1 MASYSAGERITSR
14 ESHEGSGTLKT
25 PGTGLRTVFGLALLF
40 ALLAVAYFLLKYVV
54 GVFAGLGA
62 DVGTIAAI
70 ASVVAILCAAI
81 LAEGLKARGRTDQPA
96 VTVAEKAAVY
106 ERLLSLCC
114 GRLARQGSSDGPA
127 PDAELAKLE
136 RLLALHG
143 STKVISAYVR
153 LRLLAKEEG
162 RAVDAGEALLKTLA
176 MEMRSDLG
184 RGDSLRKPDE
194 LLELLL
200 DRS

>member
-1 MASYSAGERITSR
+1 LHGEA
-14 ESHEGSGTLKT
+14 ESLKIFGTAL
-25 PGTGLRTVFGLALLF
+25 GTVFGLALLF
-40 ALLAVAYFLLKYVV
+40 ALLAGAYFLLAYVV

-62 DVGTIAAI
+62 DAGTIAAI

-81 LAEGLKARGRTDQPA
+81 LAEGLKARGRIDQPA

-114 GRLARQGSSDGPA
+114 GRLGRQGSPDGPA
-127 PDAELAKLE
+127 PDAELAKME

-143 STKVISAYVR
+143 STKVISAYVL
-153 LRLLAKEEG
+153 LRRLAKEEG
-162 RAVDAGEALLKTLA
+162 RPDNAGAPQLKTLA

-184 RGDSLRKPDE
+184 RGHSLRKPDE

-200 DRS
+200 GWS